1 MIELVVLDMAGTTI
15 EEHGA
20 VYAALHDAVAAQGG
34 DVTDA
39 QVQEWMGTDKRV
51 ALRALAE
58 LGGAGVLDDAAVEQA
73 YRTFRDL
80 LAERYRQR
88 PPTPI
93 PGVPEALT
101 KLRADG
107 VRIALTTGFAR
118 DVAEPLLDELGWAVG
133 GDLIDAAVCVDEVAA
148 GRPAPYLIFRAMER
162 TGVFAVDRVLAAG
175 DTVVDLQAATNAGVR
190 AAVGVGTG
198 QLSLDELA
206 RQPHTHLLA
215 SAAELPGLVVGL

>member
-20 VYAALHDAVAAQGG
+20 VYVALHDAVAAQGG

-39 QVQEWMGTDKRV
+39 QVQDWMGTDKRV
-51 ALRALAE
+51 ALRALTE
-58 LGGAGVLDDAAVEQA
+58 LGGAGTLDDAAVEHA
-73 YRTFRDL
+73 YDTFREL

-88 PPTPI
+88 PPRPI
-93 PGVPEALT
+93 LGVPEALAN
-101 KLRADG
+101 LRAEG
-107 VRIALTTGFAR
+107 VRVALTTGFAR
-118 DVAEPLLDELGWAVG
+118 DVAEPLLATLGWAIG

-162 TGVFAVDRVLAAG
+162 TGVVAVDRVLAAG
-175 DTVVDLQAATNAGVR
+175 DTIVDLQAATNAGVR

-198 QLSLDELA
+198 KLSLDELSLH
-206 RQPHTHLLA
+206 PHTHLLA
-215 SAAELPGLVVGL
+215 SAAELPGLVARL

>member
-39 QVQEWMGTDKRV
+39 QVQDWMGTDKRV

-58 LGGAGVLDDAAVEQA
+58 LGGAGVLDDAALDQA
-73 YRTFRDL
+73 YATFRDL

-93 PGVPEALT
+93 PGVPEALA

-107 VRIALTTGFAR
+107 VHVALTTGFAR

-133 GDLIDAAVCVDEVAA
+133 GDLIDAAVFVDEVAA

-162 TGVFAVDRVLAAG
+162 TGVLSVRHVLAAG
-175 DTVVDLQAATNAGVR
+175 DTIVDLEAATNAGV
-190 AAVGVGTG
+190 AAVVGVATG
-198 QLSLDELA
+198 KLGLDELA
-206 RQPHTHLLA
+206 QHPHTHLLA
-215 SAAELPGLVVGL
+215 SAAELPALVATL